1 MARTFISGGKVSLGQ
16 VVLSKL
22 LPLVIIIPLFFSI
35 QTFFPALELTF
46 DFEQGAYVL
55 AIGIIVVVSA
65 FEGRISQGGQK
76 LPEGLN
82 LGSGISY
89 ILMLAGIGFL
99 IFILG
104 FGYTFND
111 ATINEYISWYLGIS
125 LLVVV
130 IQTFRD
136 IPIALKA
143 TSIKT

>member
-1 MARTFISGGKVSLGQ
+1 MGTFLPLGKVGLGQ
-16 VVLSKL
+16 VILLKI
-22 LPLVIIIPLFFSI
+22 LPLVIIVPLFFSL

-46 DFEQGAYVL
+46 NFEQGAYVL

-82 LGSGISY
+82 LGSFISY
-89 ILMLAGIGFL
+89 ILVLAGIGFL

-111 ATINEYISWYLGIS
+111 ATINSYISAYLGVS
-125 LLVVV
+125 LLIIVVQA
-130 IQTFRD
+130 IRD
-136 IPIALKA
+136 VPIALKA

>member
-1 MARTFISGGKVSLGQ
+1 MGRTFGSGGKVSFGQ
-16 VVLSKL
+16 IVLSKL
-22 LPLVIIIPLFFSI
+22 LPLVIIIPLFFSL
-35 QTFFPALELTF
+35 QTFFPNLQITF

-65 FEGRISQGGQK
+65 FEGRISQAGVS

-111 ATINEYISWYLGIS
+111 TTINEWISWYLGIS

-130 IQTFRD
+130 IQVFRD
-136 IPIALKA
+136 IPVALKA